1 VTLYVLDHPK
11 HVQHGRALQF
21 RIWGIDEAGLR
32 QHAGATALVV
42 VDRDQSRSA
51 AWHAW
56 RRHVASLFDELVP
69 LAAIRAESRRP
80 DAPRFHL
87 HRGVGVRAHPPPGA
101 A

>member
-1 VTLYVLDHPK
+1 VLDHPK

-32 QHAGATALVV
+32 RRAGATALVV

-51 AWHAW
+51 AWGW
-56 RRHVASLFDELVP
+56 WQRHVAALFDELVP
-69 LAAIRAESRRP
+69 LSEVRAESRRP
-80 DAPRFHL
+80 EAPRFFFY
-87 HRGVGVRAHPPPGA
+87 RGVGVRATPPGA